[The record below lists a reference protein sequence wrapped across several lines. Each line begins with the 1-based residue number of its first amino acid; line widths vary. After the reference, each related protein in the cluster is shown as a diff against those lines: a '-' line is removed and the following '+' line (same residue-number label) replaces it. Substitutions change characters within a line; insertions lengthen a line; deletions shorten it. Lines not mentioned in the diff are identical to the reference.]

1 MFTISNLL
9 KNIPRYS
16 KRYVPLGL
24 IILFLLTV
32 NVAVR
37 CIRHEA
43 EAIVTDTLDRYGT
56 ELYLV
61 DLSAPILDM
70 SAVESLRAEEYVL
83 ELEKLAAFHTLE
95 KVEYQDG
102 MPIYKRDAEMI
113 SVEPDTLKPYLIQGR
128 LYRTE
133 EECCLNEGYY
143 NNLTKSGALSGLG
156 GTVTLDDPRTEHSST
171 FTVVGV
177 ISDTDAPY
185 SAPSEDYMDKR
196 AYLAE
201 AAIAPYWKRL
211 RSWAMPEHMNKAYTD
226 ASAQGIRESD
236 VDLSYMRVVEGYAI
250 RMRIDTYRSREAL
263 NRAVRE
269 LNDAPAG
276 SLRVRHRYLVGETTS
291 GIAAL
296 VAPMEKIS
304 SLCGTIDRVTLIVSL
319 AIMLLLTLLI
329 VTERRYEIG
338 ILRCLGVTAGGV
350 CARFVFELFAFLVI
364 VLGLSFA
371 LGVPAA
377 MLFARRLDMSVGFAA
392 LARSGWD
399 VLWMLG
405 GMGLFSAVIASA
417 MILSKRPMEILN
429 SRT

>member
-1 MFTISNLL
+1 MFTIKNLL

-32 NVAVR
+32 NIAVR

-43 EAIVTDTLDRYGT
+43 EAIVVETLDRYGT

-70 SAVESLRAEEYVL
+70 SAVESLRAQPYVL
-83 ELEKLAAFHTLE
+83 ELRTLAAFHNLE

-102 MPIYKRDAEMI
+102 MAVYKRDIEMI
-113 SVEPDTLKPYLIQGR
+113 AVPEETLTPHLTAGR
-128 LYRTE
+128 LYRTA

-143 NNLTKSGALSGLG
+143 NSLTKSGALSGLG
-156 GTVTLDDPRTEHSST
+156 GTVTLDDPRTEHT
-171 FTVVGV
+171 TVFTVVGV
-177 ISDTDAPY
+177 IADLDAPY
-185 SAPSEDYMDKR
+185 CDAADYMEKR
-196 AYLAE
+196 AYLME
-201 AAIAPYWKRL
+201 EAIAPYWKRL
-211 RSWAMPEHMNKAYTD
+211 RSWAMPEHMNKAY
-226 ASAQGIRESD
+226 AEAAAQGIREAD
-236 VDLSYMRVVEGYAI
+236 VDLSYMRVIEGYEI
-250 RMRIDTYRSREAL
+250 FLRIDTYRSSEDLRREV
-263 NRAVRE
+263 RA

-276 SLRVRHRYLVGETTS
+276 SLRMRHRYLVGETTS

-296 VAPMEKIS
+296 TAPMEKIS
-304 SLCGTIDRVTLIVSL
+304 SLCGTIDRVTLAVSL

-364 VLGLSFA
+364 VLALSFA

-377 MLFARRLDMSVGFAA
+377 MLFARRLDMTIGYAA
-392 LARSGWD
+392 LARSAWD
-399 VLWMLG
+399 VLLLLG
-405 GMGLFSAVIASA
+405 GMGLVSSVLASA
-417 MILSKRPMEILN
+417 LILSKRPMEILN